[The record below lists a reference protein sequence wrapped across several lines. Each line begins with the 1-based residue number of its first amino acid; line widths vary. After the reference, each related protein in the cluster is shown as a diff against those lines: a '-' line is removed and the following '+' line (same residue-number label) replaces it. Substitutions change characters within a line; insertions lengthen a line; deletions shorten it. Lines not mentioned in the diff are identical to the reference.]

1 MFSLFRNAKTPKA
14 VNIRVEGM
22 GCESCV
28 ARVEK
33 AIRATPGVASASVDL
48 AAKRASVVFSGV
60 PDIAAVIAAIG
71 EAGYECAVE
80 NAAARNPR

>member
-1 MFSLFRNAKTPKA
+1 MSFFSSNPKKPA
-14 VNIRVEGM
+14 AFSVRVEGM
-22 GCESCV
+22 ACDSCV

-33 AIRATPGVASASVDL
+33 AISATPGVVSASVDL
-48 AAKRASVVFSGV
+48 ATKRASVVFSGV

-80 NAAARNPR
+80 NAASRNLP